1 MELCEATLKTTVGQD
16 VKASVFLLL
25 DSLVRDT
32 AKAKSLLTIVL
43 GKSLFPGGDLGVIS
57 DLIPLFFVL
66 LALITLLQ
74 TVFILNI
81 VVDRVVHQAVILNFG
96 GELLDFVF
104 AVVLRL
110 FISLL
115 NEILLLFL
123 VVVLSLDGVVLIQS
137 PERFGSLRSLHIIIR
152 LHLQVV

>member
-81 VVDRVVHQAVILNFG
+81 VVDRVVHQAVTTQAAHGFSNVGKNILTS
-96 GELLDFVF
+96 ELRRG
-104 AVVLRL
+104 A
-110 FISLL
+110 S
-115 NEILLLFL
+115 
-123 VVVLSLDGVVLIQS
+123 
-137 PERFGSLRSLHIIIR
+137 
-152 LHLQVV
+152 

>member
-1 MELCEATLKTTVGQD
+1 MVSVMW
-16 VKASVFLLL
+16 VKIYLL
-25 DSLVRDT
+25 
-32 AKAKSLLTIVL
+32 
-43 GKSLFPGGDLGVIS
+43 
-57 DLIPLFFVL
+57 
-66 LALITLLQ
+66 
-74 TVFILNI
+74 
-81 VVDRVVHQAVILNFG
+81 LNFG

>member
-1 MELCEATLKTTVGQD
+1 MW
-16 VKASVFLLL
+16 VKIYLL
-25 DSLVRDT
+25 
-32 AKAKSLLTIVL
+32 
-43 GKSLFPGGDLGVIS
+43 
-57 DLIPLFFVL
+57 
-66 LALITLLQ
+66 
-74 TVFILNI
+74 
-81 VVDRVVHQAVILNFG
+81 LNFG